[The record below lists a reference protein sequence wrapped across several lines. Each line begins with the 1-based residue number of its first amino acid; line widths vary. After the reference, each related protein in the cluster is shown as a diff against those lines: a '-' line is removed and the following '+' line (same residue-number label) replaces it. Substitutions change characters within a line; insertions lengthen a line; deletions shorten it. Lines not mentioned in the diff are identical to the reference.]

1 MRIPHLRETKGRGEK
16 WAILIAYDMFF
27 ASIFDDAG
35 IPVLLVGDS
44 ASNNVLANGTGGKAA
59 FSGPI
64 RTLKCFEDNALL
76 KATVSEPGE
85 GAVLVVD
92 GAGSLRR
99 ALMGDVIAK
108 IAANNCWAGVT
119 INGAVRD
126 MAELRTIPLG
136 SRRSVPTPAN
146 PPRLVRVS

>member
-1 MRIPHLRETKGRGEK
+1 
-16 WAILIAYDMFF
+16 MFS
-27 ASIFDDAG
+27 ASIIDDAG

-64 RTLKCFEDNALL
+64 RTLKCFQDNALL

-92 GAGSLRR
+92 GAGFLRR
-99 ALMGDVIAK
+99 ALMGDAK
-108 IAANNCWAGVT
+108 IAANYGWAGVT

-126 MAELRTIPLG
+126 VAELRTIPLG
-136 SRRSVPTPAN
+136 SRRSAPTPAN